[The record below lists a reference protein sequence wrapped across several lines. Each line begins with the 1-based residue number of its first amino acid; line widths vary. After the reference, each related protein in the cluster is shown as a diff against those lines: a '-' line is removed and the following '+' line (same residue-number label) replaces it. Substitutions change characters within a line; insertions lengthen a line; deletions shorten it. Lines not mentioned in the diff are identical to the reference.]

1 MNAALETLSAAFTV
15 AYPTV
20 TDYSSALKLA
30 KVQVTL
36 YTATHSLDSE
46 DDEYSRLLNALFDQ
60 DIKDSDGTGAGAG
73 AGGLWRKVFSVAVV
87 FCRYMA
93 GEGQRRFVQDY
104 STQLARAL
112 CVQGDVSVSVSVDG
126 YGYGEDNSNAV
137 STSEYV
143 GFHAFVITE
152 LCHVLECS
160 KGSASASDSDEDELK
175 ILFETLFNSL
185 CSIQYDSL
193 QSVTGAVTSLRQSNL
208 FHILH
213 QVMTSPQAPSVWN
226 FLLSSEFKLLD
237 KLVEVVLN
245 TPTSVLKSKVVKL
258 LFSSA
263 SEEIQTKCASSPAM
277 GLNFVLQSWSLLVEP
292 LVLLNDLFSASIVAC
307 CLVEIIV
314 LLPPPTAFSPELS
327 NGLWNFMRLCLT
339 NSNAVVRR
347 RGAHLMQKIVVHSKA
362 CAAGSLPVAVPSEN
376 AKRPQQGRKKTKEE
390 LKADKLKRKMKKEK
404 YSEAEE
410 SNAPSFFE
418 GKTAVGADTWPLLYL
433 DVYQQMEGCMSMH
446 LLSQVR

>member
-87 FCRYMA
+87 FCRYME

-112 CVQGDVSVSVSVDG
+112 CVQGEVSVSVDG
-126 YGYGEDNSNAV
+126 YGEDTSNAV

-160 KGSASASDSDEDELK
+160 KGSASDSDELK

-213 QVMTSPQAPSVWN
+213 QVMTSPQASSVWN